1 MDALLGLV
9 VVFSSIT
16 IWKVAPLWFRHRQ
29 ELEREKLALSKKNP
43 QEEGEAKKLK
53 ERMENLE
60 ALVCRLDSEINAQFE
75 RSYTLFNRVTSTA
88 PQDMSQMPTTFLN
101 IASALESRYQVLKEL
116 GRGGMGIVFQA
127 QDKQLNE
134 QVAIKILSPL
144 LSNDPEALERLKRE
158 VSAARRVTHGNVIRI
173 HDISELNG
181 LHFVS
186 MEFFQG
192 TSLVRQHARF

>member
-1 MDALLGLV
+1 
-9 VVFSSIT
+9 
-16 IWKVAPLWFRHRQ
+16 
-29 ELEREKLALSKKNP
+29 
-43 QEEGEAKKLK
+43 
-53 ERMENLE
+53 
-60 ALVCRLDSEINAQFE
+60 
-75 RSYTLFNRVTSTA
+75 
-88 PQDMSQMPTTFLN
+88 MPTTFLN
-101 IASALESRYQVLKEL
+101 IASVLESRYQVLKEL

-127 QDKQLNE
+127 HDKQLNE